1 MIDEKIYEHIRET
14 LFNGSYNL
22 LLGAGVSFDSKDR
35 FDGALPGGD
44 EFRQR
49 LCEIKNVTRPATL
62 AQIYRLLDEGE
73 IQKEVVERF
82 VGIRP
87 GPTVKSITNFY
98 WRDIYTLNVD
108 DALEAAYDPAST
120 SSKQSLQTVNF
131 DNPFF
136 TSTRNASDVRAIH
149 LHGYVGKPDAGFVFA
164 HTEYVRLMQNN
175 NPWMVVLAQ
184 LLATEPFIISGTRLD
199 EPDLEYFLSTRT
211 PFSQRAT
218 RGPSLL
224 IEPFPDATT
233 EKACEVHGLILVKS
247 GLGEFLQWA
256 LARAGVIPNPIDSAT
271 KCAVAIS
278 ADLPPRSLA
287 YFHANFAQIRP
298 DQTPSTDS
306 SLPFRFG
313 SPATWSNI
321 AGHFDIGREDA
332 FDIIE
337 ECRNLLQNTF
347 TSEKIVL
354 LVDSAGSGKTTLLR
368 RIGFDLATSGYPVFE
383 CKAVDKIDCDATIK
397 CLSSVSCPF
406 ILLIDGLA
414 DYVDQVVPIIEST
427 QITQRFIVLATERDY
442 REPIVEVVLGD
453 TERTVFELNDLQYR
467 EKVQLIDTYRKEGLL
482 GSELATKT
490 PRSFAKQVTEKV
502 FSHFS
507 CRLLNDFRPIDQIVK
522 SLYEASNETD
532 RNRYVAVAL
541 SSFCHQ
547 VGVHY
552 SILRAIESST
562 SLDEQFSLKVP
573 LPLGF
578 NSSDDDYV
586 LPLSKTVAER
596 MLYFVAETDKEY
608 LLRIF
613 TILAKAVAPYVSRA
627 TIIRKAPEAKLAG
640 RLFDADKVVAPL
652 LGDLGARFYVDV
664 VQDCGWNS
672 RYWEQRALFMAPSD
686 LIVAIQYARQ
696 AVALEQHPYTFT
708 TLAKVLL
715 LKVKLNH
722 KDRTRLF
729 DEAYTY
735 LRRAI
740 EHEERNS
747 RISIHPFVTLFR
759 GTDAYLELGGQLS
772 RTQKE
777 QIQQWINFS
786 THRYQR
792 DRDIQSTVAQLQ
804 PRLA

>member
-1 MIDEKIYEHIRET
+1 MIETKIYQQFRET
-14 LFNGSYNL
+14 LFGAGYNL
-22 LLGAGVSFDSKDR
+22 LLGAGVSFDSVDR
-35 FDGALPGGD
+35 LGGTLPGGD
-44 EFRQR
+44 DFRQR
-49 LCEIKNVTRPATL
+49 LCEIKKITRPATL
-62 AQIYRLLDEGE
+62 AQVYRLLDQGE

-82 VGIRP
+82 SGIRP
-87 GPTVKSITNFY
+87 GATVKSIANFY

-108 DALEAAYDPAST
+108 DALEAAYESVST

-131 DNPFF
+131 EDSFF

-211 PFSQRAT
+211 PFSQRAA

-233 EKACEVHGLILVKS
+233 EKACEVHGLVLVKS
-247 GLGEFLQWA
+247 GLGEFLEWV
-256 LARAGVIPNPIDSAT
+256 LARAGVIPNPISSAAT
-271 KCAVAIS
+271 CAAAIS
-278 ADLPPRSLA
+278 ADLPRRSLA
-287 YFHANFAQIRP
+287 YFHANFAQVRP

-306 SLPFRFG
+306 ALPFRFG
-313 SPATWSNI
+313 GPATWSNI
-321 AGHFDIGREDA
+321 AGHLDIDREDA

-337 ECRNLLQNTF
+337 ACRNLLQNAF
-347 TSEKIVL
+347 SSEKIVL
-354 LVDSAGSGKTTLLR
+354 LIDSAGSGKTTLLR
-368 RIGFDLATSGYPVFE
+368 RIGFDLAKSGYPVFE
-383 CKAVDKIDCDATIK
+383 CRAVDKIDYEAAID
-397 CLSSVSCPF
+397 CLSSVNGPF
-406 ILLIDGLA
+406 VLLIDGLA
-414 DYVDQVVPIIEST
+414 DHVDQVVPIIESA
-427 QITQRFIVLATERDY
+427 QITQRFVVLTTERDY
-442 REPIVEVVLGD
+442 REPIVDVVLGD
-453 TERTVFELNDLQYR
+453 TERTVFEINDLQYR
-467 EKVQLIDTYRKEGLL
+467 EKVQLLDAYRKEGLL
-482 GSELATKT
+482 GSELAQKA

-522 SLYEASNETD
+522 SLYEESSEID
-532 RNRYVAVAL
+532 RNRYIAVAL

-547 VGVHY
+547 VGLHY

-562 SLDEQFSLKVP
+562 SLDEQFSLRVP
-573 LPLGF
+573 LPLDF
-578 NSSDDDYV
+578 NSSNDDYV
-586 LPLSKTVAER
+586 VPLSKTVAER
-596 MLYFVAETDKEY
+596 MLNFVAEAHGEY

-613 TILAKAVAPYVSRA
+613 TRLAKAVAPYVSRE
-627 TIIRKAPEAKLAG
+627 TIIRKTPEAKLAG
-640 RLFDADKVVAPL
+640 RLFDADKIVTPL
-652 LGDLGARFYVDV
+652 LGNLGFRFYLDV

-686 LIVAIQYARQ
+686 LAVAIQYARQ
-696 AVALEQHPYTFT
+696 AVAIEPHPYTFT

-715 LKVKLNH
+715 IEVKRNH

-729 DEAYTY
+729 DEAFTY

-740 EHEERNS
+740 EHEERYA
-747 RISIHPFVTLFR
+747 RISIHPFMTLFR
-759 GTDAYLELGGQLS
+759 GTDAYLEEGGQLS
-772 RTQKE
+772 RIQRE
-777 QIQQWINFS
+777 QIQQWINFC

-792 DRDIQSTVAQLQ
+792 DRDIQSIVAQLQ
-804 PRLA
+804 LRLD